1 MAILV
6 IGPMSSGKS
15 SLIKRLE
22 EVTAPEYRRMPHTF
36 PTTGLNITDVR
47 LMPGLRKSMTVTIRE
62 LGGVMFNLW
71 TKHSVERDIDAV
83 LFIVDVSNREFFPPA
98 QVGLYDIL
106 TCGAN
111 APLLIVFNKA
121 DLCTEGKLLDQG
133 DPSSRAKYILA
144 ACLAVPNHGE
154 LTRTII

>member
-121 DLCTEGKLLDQG
+121 DLCTEGKFLDQS

-144 ACLAVPNHGE
+144 ACLAVPNHEE
-154 LTRTII
+154 LTN